1 MRKAKSSRAAGLK
14 EKKETVRRLGN
25 VEKKKKEDINGSH
38 GREKRIGKKTTRNEI
53 IFYLYRK

>member
-25 VEKKKKEDINGSH
+25 VEKKKKEDINGSTWE
-38 GREKRIGKKTTRNEI
+38 REENRQKDNTQ
-53 IFYLYRK
+53 